1 MAVPLETAQT
11 PSMPSSEERWHA
23 LPIQAVGDR
32 LGVDPVSGLSEEVA
46 HNRFLVFGPNRVS
59 PRKEETVWQIF
70 LEEIREP
77 MIVLLLV
84 TGALYAIW
92 GEFRDTL
99 TIFFVI
105 LALVSAEVLNERRA
119 KRAISSLMRLAE
131 PTSRVLRGG
140 RVQEI
145 PSDQVVPGD
154 VMLIEAGRRV
164 PADARLTEAY
174 GLAVD
179 ESALTGES
187 VAAEKSAGLVLPA
200 TTSLSERQNLV
211 FAGTTAVRGRGAA
224 VVVTIGRDTELGRV
238 AHLAR
243 ETASPRTPLQK
254 AMRELTL
261 WLAWVAIAFS
271 VLVPL
276 LGWLRGGQPLRQM
289 ILTGLAL
296 AFSVI
301 PEELPIIITMVL
313 ALGGYRLSKQ
323 HAIIKHLQAVETL
336 GAVTVIA
343 TDKTGTL
350 TENRMYLLR
359 VDPDQRRREIL
370 KIGVVCSDAIET
382 SHGDPLDTAILRA
395 AQNAAI
401 DIAALRRSCHLRH
414 DFTFDNARKRMSVVY
429 ERDGELLVAVK
440 GAPEAVLPL
449 CRFQGEAGHGR
460 QLQPADLQAVM
471 VSAAQMANEGS
482 RVVAFAERKLENNAV
497 TQRDAE
503 SDLTFVGLAA
513 FLDQPR
519 ADVPGAIMAC
529 HAAGIRPVMITGD
542 HPSTARTIAAQIGLD
557 GGLRLLTGDE
567 LNGMADG
574 ELKRRA
580 ADISIYARTTPEQKL
595 RIVRALQ
602 ARGDIIAATG
612 DGINDAPALAAADVG
627 VAMGQTGTDV
637 AREAADMV
645 LADDNFATIVGAVK
659 EGRISFENLRK
670 GVRYYLACKA
680 ALVLTALLPVLLGVP
695 VPFAPIQIILM
706 ELFMDLAASAAF
718 VAEPP
723 EPDLMRRPPRD
734 PKARFL
740 DRFMVQSI
748 ILPAAGLLAA
758 VCGAY
763 LATWYS
769 GAGITAAQTVAFATW
784 LLGHVFL
791 AFNLRS
797 EREPVIRLGLFSN
810 WVMVVWAMATV
821 AMLLMATLAPAAQLL
836 IKVTSLHRAQW
847 ELVLGAALA
856 GTFWIELYKLARSLF
871 GTNGREIHEQGER

>member
-1 MAVPLETAQT
+1 MAVPLATAQT
-11 PSMPSSEERWHA
+11 PSTSSSEDSWHA
-23 LPIQAVGDR
+23 MPMEAIADR
-32 LGVDPVSGLSEEVA
+32 LGVDPLCGLSEEVA

-59 PRKEETVWQIF
+59 PRKEETIWEIF

-84 TGALYAIW
+84 TGVFYAIW
-92 GEFRDTL
+92 GELRDTL

-119 KRAISSLMRLAE
+119 KRAISALIRLAE

-140 RVQEI
+140 QVQEI
-145 PSDQVVPGD
+145 PPDQIVPGD
-154 VMLIEAGRRV
+154 VILIEPGRRI
-164 PADARLTEAY
+164 PADARLREAY

-187 VAAEKSAGLVLPA
+187 VAAEKSAELVLSA
-200 TTSLSERQNLV
+200 TTPLSERQNLV
-211 FAGTTAVRGRGAA
+211 FASTTVVRGRGSA
-224 VVVTIGRDTELGRV
+224 VVVAIARDTELGRV

-243 ETASPRTPLQK
+243 ETAPPRTPLQK
-254 AMRELTL
+254 ATKELTL

-271 VLVPL
+271 VLVPV

-301 PEELPIIITMVL
+301 PEELPIIVTMVL
-313 ALGGYRLSKQ
+313 ALGGYRLTKR
-323 HAIIKHLQAVETL
+323 HAIVKHLKAVETL

-350 TENRMYLLR
+350 TENRMQVQR
-359 VDPDQRRREIL
+359 VVPDRMRHKILEIGA
-370 KIGVVCSDAIET
+370 ICNDAVDMG
-382 SHGDPLDTAILRA
+382 HGDPLETALLRA
-395 AQNAAI
+395 AGDAGI
-401 DIAALRRSCHLRH
+401 DFTALKRSCHLRH

-429 ERDGELLVAVK
+429 ERGGELWAAVK

-449 CRFQGEAGHGR
+449 CEFQWATGGRR
-460 QLQPADLQAVM
+460 QLQPADRQAAIAL
-471 VSAAQMANEGS
+471 AAQMADEGL
-482 RVVAFAERKLENNAV
+482 RVLAFAERKFESTAV
-497 TQRDAE
+497 TQAEAE
-503 SDLTFVGLAA
+503 SELAFIGLAA

-519 ADVPGAIMAC
+519 ADVPAAIAAC
-529 HAAGIRPVMITGD
+529 QAAGIRPVMITGD

-557 GGLRLLTGDE
+557 GEPGLLTGDQVE
-567 LNGMADG
+567 AMSDG

-580 ADISIYARTTPEQKL
+580 ADIPVYARTTPEQKL

-602 ARGDIIAATG
+602 GRGDIVAATG

-680 ALVLTALLPVLLGVP
+680 ALVLTALVPVVLGVP
-695 VPFAPIQIILM
+695 VPFAPIQIIVM

-718 VAEPP
+718 VAEPA
-723 EPDLMRRPPRD
+723 EPDLMRQPPRD
-734 PKARFL
+734 PRVKFL
-740 DRFMVQSI
+740 DTFMVQSI
-748 ILPAAGLLAA
+748 ILPAAGLLAG

-769 GAGITAAQTVAFATW
+769 GAGLIAAQTVAFATW
-784 LLGHVFL
+784 LLGHVLL

-797 EREPVIRLGLFSN
+797 EREPVVRLGLFSN

-821 AMLLMATLAPAAQLL
+821 VLLVVATLVPGAQQL

-856 GTFWIELYKLARSLF
+856 GTFWIEVYKLARSLLA
-871 GTNGREIHEQGER
+871 TKLEVR